1 MVLQPPQA
9 EVCSGSQSLDTS
21 SRVAQLEAEIAQ
33 VKEVLRLA
41 QQIGA
46 ATGLLAQSFVMAH
59 ERAGRVAADNADDK
73 TVALLIQDRGL
84 ATTSYCRSSGA

>member
-84 ATTSYCRSSGA
+84 STTSYCRSSGA